1 MEMVTIKTVLLS
13 MLVSYAPYNVDG
25 VKIDPEQALC
35 LATNVYHEAKG
46 ESLAGKSAV
55 AHVTLNRVKHPK
67 YPNNICDVVKQAKYY
82 TNWRGKQTPVIGLC
96 QFSWYCDGKSDDIQI
111 VYHTGS
117 RAGKPIGPNM
127 ESWKQSVQV
136 ALLAMKGITI
146 DPTSGATHY
155 YNHNISQP
163 NWGSVYPVVAILS
176 NHTFLVRND

>member
-25 VKIDPEQALC
+25 VSKIDPEQALC
-35 LATNVYHEAKG
+35 LATNVYEAKG

-67 YPNNICDVVKQAKYY
+67 YPNNICDVVQQAKYY

-127 ESWKQSVQV
+127 ESWKQSVPSCIIGNERYYYRSHKWCDT
-136 ALLAMKGITI
+136 LL
-146 DPTSGATHY
+146 
-155 YNHNISQP
+155 
-163 NWGSVYPVVAILS
+163 
-176 NHTFLVRND
+176 